1 MKILIDG
8 LIYSS
13 APSGGGYRYFN
24 ELISRLSAFPDTEV
38 NIFTQKNPTSLPAG
52 VNLKIQKD
60 HLPTGA
66 WLPEGKIKNQLRS
79 CKKLLQNWLF
89 KPSFSSVTNCVF
101 HSTYYTPCPWKN
113 IPQVT
118 TIYDMISEL
127 FPETYD
133 LPHIKTIR
141 EAKAVC
147 IKNAARIVTISENTK
162 QDLQKIYNIKPS
174 SVDVIH
180 LGVDYDVFSQKISE
194 SISQQLLE
202 KYRLNRPYFLFIGGR
217 LHHKNFIR
225 LLKAFA
231 QSPVR
236 KDYVL
241 AVAGAPWTDEES
253 NLIKSLKI
261 EECIILIPSV
271 PEHELPTLYQN
282 AAAFTFP
289 SYYEGFGLP
298 LVEAMASGCPV
309 VASNAGPFPELA
321 ENAAILFDPFDEAKI
336 AKALEVVLDPATRS
350 HLVSLGRSRA
360 KGFSWDELAR
370 KHLETYHRAL
380 RA

>member
-38 NIFTQKNPTSLPAG
+38 NIFTQKNPTSLPVG
-52 VNLKIQKD
+52 VNLNIQKD
-60 HLPTGA
+60 TLPTGA
-66 WLPEGKIKNQLRS
+66 WLPEGKIKNQLRF
-79 CKKLLQNWLF
+79 CKKLLKKWILKN
-89 KPSFSSVTNCVF
+89 SFSGIKDCVF

-133 LPHIKTIR
+133 LPHIKTTR

-147 IKNAARIVTISENTK
+147 IKNAARIITISENTK
-162 QDLQKIYNIKPS
+162 RDLEKVYDISPS
-174 SVDVIH
+174 SIDVIH
-180 LGVDYDVFSQKISE
+180 LGVDYNIFSKMTSE
-194 SISQQLLE
+194 AMTQQLLE

-231 QSPVR
+231 LSTVR
-236 KDYVL
+236 RDYVL
-241 AVAGAPWTDEES
+241 AVAGAPWNDEET
-253 NLIKSLKI
+253 NLIKSLNL
-261 EECIILIPSV
+261 EDSIIWMPSV

-282 AAAFTFP
+282 AVAFAFP

-298 LVEAMASGCPV
+298 LVEAMAAGCPV
-309 VASNAGPFPELA
+309 VASDAGPFPELSG
-321 ENAAILFDPFDEAKI
+321 NAAILFDPFDEAKI
-336 AKALEVVLDPATRS
+336 ARALEDVLDPTTRS
-350 HLVSLGRSRA
+350 RLVDLGQNRA

-370 KHLETYHRAL
+370 KHLKTYHKAL
-380 RA
+380 NA